1 MSEDYDRLD
10 LDLDFNPIFDDDE
23 SEVKQEI
30 IPAKQEVTVVRND
43 DNQSVTL
50 KNLVGMTQSHIEE
63 DSRVKEE
70 IDEITGMLDN
80 VIHQMTVKEMLEYLK
95 IKIREREFH
104 TRCIFDAYNFIQ
116 RSEIAKEMLIGA
128 DRKERVMKAMDNTKL
143 TKLMGYLNVN
153 NKQDT

>member
-10 LDLDFNPIFDDDE
+10 LDFNPIFDDGE

>member
-1 MSEDYDRLD
+1 MSEDYDR

-50 KNLVGMTQSHIEE
+50 KNLVGMTQSHIDE

-104 TRCIFDAYNFIQ
+104 TKCIFDAYNFIQ

>member
-1 MSEDYDRLD
+1 MSEDYDR

-30 IPAKQEVTVVRND
+30 IPVKQEVTVVRND

>member
-1 MSEDYDRLD
+1 MSEDYDR

-104 TRCIFDAYNFIQ
+104 TKCIFDAYNFIQ

>member
-1 MSEDYDRLD
+1 MSEDYDR

>member
-1 MSEDYDRLD
+1 MSEDYDR

-23 SEVKQEI
+23 SEIKQEI

-104 TRCIFDAYNFIQ
+104 TKCIFDAYNFIQ

>member
-1 MSEDYDRLD
+1 MSEDYDR

-104 TRCIFDAYNFIQ
+104 TRCILDAYNFIQ

>member
-1 MSEDYDRLD
+1 MSEDYDR

-104 TRCIFDAYNFIQ
+104 TKCIFDAYNFIQ
-116 RSEIAKEMLIGA
+116 LSEIAKEMLIGA

>member
-1 MSEDYDRLD
+1 MSEDYDR

-104 TRCIFDAYNFIQ
+104 TKCIFDAYNFIQ
-116 RSEIAKEMLIGA
+116 RSEIAKEMLISA

>member
-1 MSEDYDRLD
+1 MSEDYDR

-30 IPAKQEVTVVRND
+30 IPVKQEVTVVRND

-104 TRCIFDAYNFIQ
+104 TKCIFDAYNFIQ

>member
-1 MSEDYDRLD
+1 MSEDYDR

-23 SEVKQEI
+23 SEVKQDI

-104 TRCIFDAYNFIQ
+104 TKCIFDAYNFIQ

>member
-1 MSEDYDRLD
+1 MSEDYDR

-80 VIHQMTVKEMLEYLK
+80 IIHQMTVKEMLEYLK